1 MPPIDQLG
9 RPSNSKEMS
18 TILITGG
25 SGLIGTALTRTLL
38 DTGHTVRHLS
48 RTASFHNGVEAYAWN
63 IERGTM
69 DERALEHVEHIVH
82 LAGAGIAD
90 KRWTDAR
97 VKTLIDSRSVSA
109 RLLLDRVRSNNTA
122 IKSFVSAA
130 GINYY
135 GAGTTDHIHTET
147 DPPGMDTI
155 ARISIAW
162 EEAVDE
168 WASYCRVVKLRTPIV
183 LAPNGGA
190 LQKLAE
196 LVRWGIGSPLGTG
209 AQWVPWIHMNDL
221 VRIYEQAL
229 FREHMDGAYNVNT
242 GNDVTNADL
251 MRTIAQV
258 LRKAYFL
265 PNVPG
270 LFLKLYLGELSSV
283 LLEGSRASNTRLME
297 TKFMFEFPTL
307 KEALIDLLDR

>member
-1 MPPIDQLG
+1 
-9 RPSNSKEMS
+9 MS

-25 SGLIGTALTRTLL
+25 SGMIGTALTNTLREE
-38 DTGHTVRHLS
+38 GHSVRHLS
-48 RTASFHNGVEAYAWN
+48 RTAGVHDGVKAYAWN

-69 DERALEHVEHIVH
+69 DERALEGVEHVVH

-97 VKTLIDSRSVSA
+97 VKLLIDSRCASA
-109 RLLLDRVRSNNTA
+109 RLLLERVQSNGTG

-135 GAGTTDHIHTET
+135 GAVTSDHIYSET
-147 DPPGMDTI
+147 DPPGTDTI

-183 LAPNGGA
+183 LSPTGGA
-190 LQKLAE
+190 LEKLTAP
-196 LVRWGIGSPLGTG
+196 VRWGLGSPLGSG
-209 AQWVPWIHMNDL
+209 EQWVPWVHINDL
-221 VRIYEQAL
+221 VRIYHQAIIQ
-229 FREHMDGAYNVNT
+229 EAMIGAYNVNT
-242 GNDVTNADL
+242 GIDVTNADL

-258 LRKAYFL
+258 LGKAYFL
-265 PNVPG
+265 PRVPS
-270 LFLKLYLGELSSV
+270 FLLKVILGELSSV
-283 LLEGSRASNTRLME
+283 LLEGSRASNTRLGQ
-297 TKFMFEFPTL
+297 TNFVFEFPEL
-307 KEALIDLLDR
+307 KVALIDLLHRH